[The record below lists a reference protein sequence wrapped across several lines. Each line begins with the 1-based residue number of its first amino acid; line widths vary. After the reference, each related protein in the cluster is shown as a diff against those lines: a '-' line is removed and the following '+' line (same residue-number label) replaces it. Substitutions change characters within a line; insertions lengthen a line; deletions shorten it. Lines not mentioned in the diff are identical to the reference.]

1 MELYNIGLFFFIIC
15 VFCGYLFY
23 KLIQHFNYELHFKEA
38 IILPLSLFII
48 LLVNALEIFEKFNLY
63 KLFAES
69 IFGLL
74 IVLYFF
80 ILMLIYY
87 ITRTIKLKKY
97 IPSEVITS
105 SIIVAI
111 ICIFTMLGIQPFEMW
126 DDLAFIFFYILA
138 WIIYIGLL
146 IIFNLMVF
154 IINALKMVDDDY
166 KNEKYKISISSFICI
181 FIIILLS
188 FLLFYRF

>member
-23 KLIQHFNYELHFKEA
+23 KLIQHFNYELNFKEA

-80 ILMLIYY
+80 INY
-87 ITRTIKLKKY
+87 
-97 IPSEVITS
+97 
-105 SIIVAI
+105 
-111 ICIFTMLGIQPFEMW
+111 
-126 DDLAFIFFYILA
+126 
-138 WIIYIGLL
+138 
-146 IIFNLMVF
+146 
-154 IINALKMVDDDY
+154 
-166 KNEKYKISISSFICI
+166 
-181 FIIILLS
+181 
-188 FLLFYRF
+188 LFC

>member
-15 VFCGYLFY
+15 GFCGYLFY
-23 KLIQHFNYELHFKEA
+23 KLIQHFNYELNFKEA

-126 DDLAFIFFYILA
+126 DDLAFVFFYILD